1 MPGGAVPRGRGQV
14 KAGETMFDCK
24 KCEERL
30 YQFLDRELD
39 PDEQREV
46 REHLDHCPPC
56 VDRFRF
62 EGNILRAIG
71 AIARKGSCPE
81 ETRQR
86 ILRACGRA

>member
-1 MPGGAVPRGRGQV
+1 
-14 KAGETMFDCK
+14 MFDCK

-46 REHLDHCPPC
+46 HRHLEHCPPC
-56 VDRFRF
+56 RDRFEF

-71 AIARKGSCPE
+71 TIARKGNCPDAA
-81 ETRQR
+81 RQR
-86 ILRACGRA
+86 ILRACGRV